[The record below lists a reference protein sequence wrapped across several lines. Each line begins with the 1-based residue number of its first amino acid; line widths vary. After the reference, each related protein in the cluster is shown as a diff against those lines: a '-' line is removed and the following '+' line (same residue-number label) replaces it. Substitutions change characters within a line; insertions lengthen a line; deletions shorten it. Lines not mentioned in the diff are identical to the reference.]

1 MVAELSSARVVFGL
15 AFGIPVIIM
24 LFVAIG
30 SRPHTSLP
38 VVAVG
43 FLLGAGLITLS
54 VWTGLTGKASE
65 AGPVAP
71 AGTGG
76 SPSGQGT
83 CQPRGA
89 SLQLFAQNISFS
101 TNCLAAPASQ
111 ALTITFDNRDA
122 NISHSVHIFSA
133 NPAQDPSAKSVFM
146 GEIFPGPATR
156 TYQVPALTAGTYF
169 FHCDIHPTRMF
180 GTFVVSG

>member
-38 VVAVG
+38 VLAVA

-54 VWTGLTGKASE
+54 VWTGLTGKESE

-76 SPSGQGT
+76 RSPSGQGT

-111 ALTITFDNRDA
+111 ALTIAFDNRDA

-133 NPAQDPSAKSVFM
+133 DPDGDPSAKSLFM
-146 GEIFPGPATR
+146 GEIFPG
-156 TYQVPALTAGTYF
+156 
-169 FHCDIHPTRMF
+169 
-180 GTFVVSG
+180 